1 MDIGRKKIALLTFW
15 ENANHGTAL
24 QAFALC
30 KYISGLGFHAEYI
43 LYNSR
48 IGISK
53 KTSFKRKFIEVFNL
67 IKFHGIKGVVEEDKR
82 RIHGNENHLIMQFWN
97 KIPHS
102 NVVYNK
108 QSCRELLDLYSLFIV
123 GGDQLWNPY
132 ITIGNYFYLL
142 DFVDVPS
149 KKHSYSPSFGVSTL
163 SDNYLIKLK
172 RYLTSFGNIGCRDT
186 INCMFLSDFLEKE
199 VINNVDPVL
208 LLSKDEWQDI
218 MVPLPLPPKF
228 ILCYQLGDLHKL
240 RMLAEELAKQKGIP
254 VLFLTH
260 DSVPVSISN
269 ISPNNF
275 IYIIANADIVVTD
288 SYHGILFSIIFDKK
302 FVPFY
307 KRFGDESILDNFR
320 IYDLCHSLDIPIECL
335 ANISLDHDGIFYN
348 KIIKSKK
355 FIQNILNYA

>member
-30 KYISGLGFHAEYI
+30 KYISGLGFNAEYI

-53 KTSFKRKFIEVFNL
+53 KTSLKRKFIEVYNL
-67 IKFHGIKGVVEEDKR
+67 LKFHGIKSVVEEDKR
-82 RIHGNENHLIMQFWN
+82 RIHGNENDLLLQFWN

-102 NVVYNK
+102 NVIYNK
-108 QSCRELLDLYSLFIV
+108 QTCRELLDLYSLFIV

-132 ITIGNYFYLL
+132 INIDNYFYLL

-163 SDNYLIKLK
+163 SEKYLIKLK

-186 INCMFLSDFLEKE
+186 INSMFLSDFLKKE
-199 VINNVDPVL
+199 ISNNVDPVF
-208 LLSKDEWQDI
+208 LLSKNEWYDL
-218 MVPLPLPPKF
+218 MEPLPLPPKF

-240 RMLAEELAKQKGIP
+240 RMSAEELAEQRGVPIF
-254 VLFLTH
+254 FLTH
-260 DSVPVSISN
+260 DSVPFSISN

-275 IYIIANADIVVTD
+275 IYIIANADVVVTD
-288 SYHGILFSIIFDKK
+288 SYHGILFSIIFEKK

-307 KRFGDESILDNFR
+307 KRFGDKSILDNFR
-320 IYDLCHSLDIPIECL
+320 IYDLCHSIDISIGCL
-335 ANISLDHDGIFYN
+335 SNKSLDYDGILYN
-348 KIIKSKK
+348 KIKESKIY
-355 FIQNILNYA
+355 IQKILNYA

>member
-1 MDIGRKKIALLTFW
+1 MDNGRKKIALLTFW
-15 ENANHGTAL
+15 KNANHGTAL

-30 KYISGLGFHAEYI
+30 KYILRLGFNAEYI

-48 IGISK
+48 VGISK
-53 KTSFKRKFIEVFNL
+53 KTSLIRKFIEVFNL
-67 IKFHGIKGVVEEDKR
+67 FKFYGIKGVVEEDKR
-82 RIHGNENHLIMQFWN
+82 KIPSNENHLILQFWN

-108 QSCRELLDLYSLFIV
+108 QSCRESLDLYSLFIV

-132 ITIGNYFYLL
+132 ITISNYFYLL

-149 KKHSYSPSFGVSTL
+149 KKHSYCPSFGVSSL
-163 SDNYLIKLK
+163 SESYLKKLK
-172 RYLTSFGNIGCRDT
+172 RHLTSFSNIGCRDT
-186 INCMFLSDFLEKE
+186 IISTFLSDFLKKK
-199 VINNVDPVL
+199 VTNNVDPVL
-208 LLSKDEWQDI
+208 LLSKNEWQDV
-218 MVPLPLPPKF
+218 MEPLPLPPKF
-228 ILCYQLGDLHKL
+228 ILCYQLGDLHKV
-240 RMLAEELAKQKGIP
+240 RISAKELAEQKRIP

-260 DSVPVSISN
+260 DSAPVSISN

-288 SYHGILFSIIFDKK
+288 SYHGILFSIIFEKK

-335 ANISLDHDGIFYN
+335 ANISLDHDSMLYD

-355 FIQNILNYA
+355 YIQNILNYA